1 MVNALQRPHP
11 RRRSDGRDRG
21 DDHPPPRGQAS
32 TRRSTAYPSSLMI
45 VPVPVLREMGGP
57 VEPDSASVNDSLA
70 SAAVSPYTFTK
81 IVAEVTPAG
90 IVSVPARAS

>member
-1 MVNALQRPHP
+1 
-11 RRRSDGRDRG
+11 
-21 DDHPPPRGQAS
+21 
-32 TRRSTAYPSSLMI
+32 MI